1 VQVSSLFG
9 SSARPRRRLAVAGG
23 AIVVVVAVVLAGVLG
38 LGGGSSSAQ
47 GSLAKRCPSPSL
59 VTSTLKQPIDK
70 SVSNLISYGDTTV
83 NSGTRLTCT
92 YTTKAGTDIT
102 YTLSSNVTNPIAI
115 VMAEEAGF
123 GKIATFSG
131 GAGFAHHQKAQVVP
145 AFGPGKIAWSL
156 KQGEI
161 LSALYGRTHLLI
173 VAKGASEAELEAL
186 AKSTLGV
193 PQANLRVQKAT

>member
-1 VQVSSLFG
+1 M
-9 SSARPRRRLAVAGG
+9 
-23 AIVVVVAVVLAGVLG
+23 LG
-38 LGGGSSSAQ
+38 FGGGSSAADQ
-47 GSLAKRCPSPSL
+47 GALSKRCPTASL
-59 VTSTLKQPIDK
+59 VTDTLKQPIDK
-70 SVSNLISYGDTTV
+70 SVSNLISYGD
-83 NSGTRLTCT
+83 NAMNRGTRLTCT
-92 YTTKAGTDIT
+92 YTTSAGKTIT

-131 GAGFAHHQKAQVVP
+131 GAGIEHVKDSQVVP
-145 AFGPGKIAWSL
+145 AFGPAKIAWSL
-156 KQGEI
+156 KNGQI

>member
-1 VQVSSLFG
+1 M
-9 SSARPRRRLAVAGG
+9 
-23 AIVVVVAVVLAGVLG
+23 
-38 LGGGSSSAQ
+38 
-47 GSLAKRCPSPSL
+47 
-59 VTSTLKQPIDK
+59 TTTLKQPIDK
-70 SVSNLISYGDTTV
+70 AVSNLISYGDTAV
-83 NSGTRLTCT
+83 NRGTRLTCT
-92 YTTKAGTDIT
+92 YTTKAGKNIT

-131 GAGFAHHQKAQVVP
+131 GAGFANGQKATVVP

>member
-1 VQVSSLFG
+1 VV
-9 SSARPRRRLAVAGG
+9 VGG
-23 AIVVVVAVVLAGVLG
+23 LAIVVLGAAALAAFLAF
-38 LGGGSSSAQ
+38 GGSSSAQ
-47 GSLAKRCPSPSL
+47 GSGTLSKRCPSVSL
-59 VTSTLKQPIDK
+59 VTTTLKQPIDK
-70 SVSNLISYGDTTV
+70 SISNLISYGDTAM
-83 NSGTRLTCT
+83 NRGTRLTCT
-92 YTTKAGTDIT
+92 YTTKAGRTIT

-131 GAGFAHHQKAQVVP
+131 GAGFAHRQKAQVVP
-145 AFGPGKIAWSL
+145 AFGPGRIAWSL
-156 KQGEI
+156 KNGQI

-193 PQANLRVQKAT
+193 PLPNLRVQKST